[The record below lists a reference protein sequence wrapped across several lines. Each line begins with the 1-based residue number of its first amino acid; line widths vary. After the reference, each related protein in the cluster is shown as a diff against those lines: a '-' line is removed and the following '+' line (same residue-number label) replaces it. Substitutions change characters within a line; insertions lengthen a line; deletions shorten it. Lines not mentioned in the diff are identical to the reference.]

1 MGKTVYVSDDTY
13 ENLVAKAKLI
23 EIPISQVVG
32 VLSRE
37 KGNSEKKAEVTQDR
51 GEAGMK
57 EGVTKEDFQSLVDQ
71 LKEVLSLCPNCR
83 HQLFLY
89 GTHGHSSSGSVKSG
103 EVGVWSAKKGWLKE
117 TDVNVY
123 VYRDKE
129 YYQLKCIVCGYTADV
144 VMPKKWRYKDKEKQV
159 VDLRDAEG
167 KGEQGQEKK
176 NETLENGS
184 KNG

>member
-13 ENLVAKAKLI
+13 ENLVVKAKLM

-51 GEAGMK
+51 GEAGTK

-71 LKEVLSLCPNCR
+71 LKEVLSLCPNCG

-103 EVGVWSAKKGWLKE
+103 EVEVWSAKKGWLKE

-129 YYQLKCIVCGYTADV
+129 YYQLKCIVCGYMADV
-144 VMPKKWRYKDKEKQV
+144 VMPKSWHYTDEENKI
-159 VDLRDAEG
+159 VDFRNEEG
-167 KGEQGQEKK
+167 KGGH
-176 NETLENGS
+176 NGEA
-184 KNG
+184 G